1 MFLSLLTDGFL
12 NPVGFREF
20 LRGTLPLTLLIAAV
34 LDLLLADPLGWPHP
48 VVGIGKLSQK
58 LERLLRR
65 GKQSPRD
72 EKRAGVLLVV
82 ILVPLMTLLA
92 AALQR
97 ALYVLSPYTL
107 LLLRAFFV
115 YQLLALQG
123 LARAGK
129 KIAGA
134 MRTTGLP
141 GGRVELKHI
150 VGRDT
155 GQLSAADVI
164 KATVESLAE
173 NFSDG
178 VIAPL
183 LFFLIADLPGMVFYK
198 TINTL
203 DSMVAYKN
211 ERYLNFGWAAAKL
224 DDIANYIPARIAA
237 MLLLLA
243 SGLLRFRL
251 KNAWKIFRRDR
262 YNHPSPNSAQT
273 ESVVAGALGLQLGG
287 GSVYDGKYVPKPT
300 IGDALE
306 QPAISHIDK
315 SRRLIYV
322 AAALALLFGIGLYK
336 MIF

>member
-1 MFLSLLTDGFL
+1 MALALLIDGFL

-20 LRGTLPLTLLIAAV
+20 LHGTLPLTLLIAVV
-34 LDLLLADPLGWPHP
+34 LDLLLADPEGWPHP
-48 VVGIGKLSQK
+48 VVGIGKLIQK

-65 GKQSPRD
+65 GKQSARD
-72 EKRAGVLLVV
+72 EKRAGIVLVA
-82 ILVPLMTLLA
+82 ILVPLMTLLT

-97 ALYVLSPYTL
+97 ALYVVSPYTL
-107 LLLRAFFV
+107 LMLRVFFV

-123 LARAGK
+123 LARAGNK
-129 KIAGA
+129 VAHA
-134 MRTTGLP
+134 LRTTGLP
-141 GGRVELKHI
+141 GARVELKNI
-150 VGRDT
+150 VGRETDKLT
-155 GQLSAADVI
+155 ADQVI

-183 LFFLIADLPGMVFYK
+183 LFFLVADLPGMVFYK

-211 ERYLNFGWAAAKL
+211 ERYLHFGWAAAKL
-224 DDIANYIPARIAA
+224 DDLANYIPSRVAA
-237 MLLLLA
+237 ILLLLA
-243 SGLLRFRL
+243 SGLLRLRF
-251 KNAWKIFRRDR
+251 KNAWKVFRRDR

-287 GSVYDGKYVPKPT
+287 GSVYHGKYVPKPT
-300 IGDALE
+300 IGEAME

-315 SRRLIYV
+315 SRHLLYV
-322 AAALALLFGIGLYK
+322 AAGLALLIGIGLYK
-336 MIF
+336 IFY